1 MMEIGEIRRIVE
13 AALLVAG
20 EPLSVEQLER
30 LFVEGDLDGEEPRA
44 LLREALGEIEIDCE
58 ERGYELV
65 RVASGYRFQVRQAL
79 SEWISRLWE
88 QKPPRYSRALMET
101 LALIAY
107 RQPATR
113 GDIEEVRGVSVS
125 ANIMR
130 TLMERGWIREIGRR
144 EVPGRPALYA
154 TTRGFLDY
162 FNLKSLGELPP
173 LSEVKALIEPVLFQE
188 ADHDRDVADGSE
200 ILVESG
206 TQQNVVTIEDGI
218 NESSRY
224 DESDGSGAEDK
235 DERRPL
241 PQENDDE
248 ERPLAEV
255 VKLPTPD

>member
-1 MMEIGEIRRIVE
+1 MMDIGEVRRIVE

-20 EPLSVEQLER
+20 EALSVEQLER
-30 LFVEGDLDGEEPRA
+30 LFVEGDLDSEEPRA
-44 LLREALGEIEIDCE
+44 LLRDVLGEIETDCS

-65 RVASGYRFQVRQAL
+65 RVASGYRFQVRQGL
-79 SEWISRLWE
+79 SDWISRLWE
-88 QKPPRYSRALMET
+88 QKPPKYSRALLET

-125 ANIMR
+125 SNIMR
-130 TLMERGWIREIGRR
+130 TLMERGWIREIGHR

-162 FNLKSLGELPP
+162 FNLKSLDDLPP

-188 ADHDRDVADGSE
+188 SGEDFDVGRDSE
-200 ILVESG
+200 TEIEAG
-206 TQQNVVTIEDGI
+206 TKETVVHIEDVTDAAI
-218 NESSRY
+218 EL
-224 DESDGSGAEDK
+224 DESDGDECK
-235 DERRPL
+235 DASKLES
-241 PQENDDE
+241 QENDDDA
-248 ERPLAEV
+248 RPLAEV

>member
-1 MMEIGEIRRIVE
+1 
-13 AALLVAG
+13 
-20 EPLSVEQLER
+20 
-30 LFVEGDLDGEEPRA
+30 
-44 LLREALGEIEIDCE
+44 
-58 ERGYELV
+58 
-65 RVASGYRFQVRQAL
+65 
-79 SEWISRLWE
+79 
-88 QKPPRYSRALMET
+88 
-101 LALIAY
+101 
-107 RQPATR
+107 
-113 GDIEEVRGVSVS
+113 
-125 ANIMR
+125 
-130 TLMERGWIREIGRR
+130 MERGWIREIGRR

-200 ILVESG
+200 TLVESG

-224 DESDGSGAEDK
+224 DESDGSGGEDK
-235 DERRPL
+235 DERHPH
-241 PQENDDE
+241 PQKNDDE

>member
-1 MMEIGEIRRIVE
+1 MMEIGEVRRIVE

-20 EPLSVEQLER
+20 EALSVEQLER

-44 LLREALGEIEIDCE
+44 LLRDVLGEIETDCS

-65 RVASGYRFQVRQAL
+65 RVASGYRFQVRQGL

-88 QKPPRYSRALMET
+88 QKPPKYSRALLET

-125 ANIMR
+125 SNIMR
-130 TLMERGWIREIGRR
+130 TLMERGWIREIGHR

-162 FNLKSLGELPP
+162 FNLKSLDDLPP
-173 LSEVKALIEPVLFQE
+173 LSEVKALIEPVLYQ
-188 ADHDRDVADGSE
+188 
-200 ILVESG
+200 ESG
-206 TQQNVVTIEDGI
+206 EDFDVGHDSETQIEVGTKETVVHIEEVTGAAI
-218 NESSRY
+218 EL
-224 DESDGSGAEDK
+224 DESDG
-235 DERRPL
+235 DERKDASKL
-241 PQENDDE
+241 EPQENDGDA
-248 ERPLAEV
+248 RPLAEV

>member
-30 LFVEGDLDGEEPRA
+30 LFVDGDLDSEEPRA
-44 LLREALGEIEIDCE
+44 LLREVLGEIETDCQ

-88 QKPPRYSRALMET
+88 QKPPRYSRALLET

-130 TLMERGWIREIGRR
+130 TLRERGWIREIGRR

-188 ADHDRDVADGSE
+188 ADEDRDVADGSE
-200 ILVESG
+200 TLVEPG
-206 TQQNVVTIEDGI
+206 TKQNVVTLEDGI
-218 NESSRY
+218 NESSKF
-224 DESDGSGAEDK
+224 DESDGNGGEDG
-235 DERRPL
+235 DEL
-241 PQENDDE
+241 TPQKNDDE

-255 VKLPTPD
+255 VNLPTPD